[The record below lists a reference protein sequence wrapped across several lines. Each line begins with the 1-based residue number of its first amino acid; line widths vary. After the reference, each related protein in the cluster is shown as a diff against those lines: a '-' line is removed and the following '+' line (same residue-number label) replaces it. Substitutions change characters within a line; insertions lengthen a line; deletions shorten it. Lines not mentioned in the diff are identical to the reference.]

1 MPWIADSQ
9 TKNPSYHCLSSIHT
23 HLDAPSFLIG
33 YKPNSVV
40 SKVNLITCDPLVII
54 LTSLCPDRRNQSW
67 FTQIKLQ
74 PLPFVI
80 LLCWPRSLISPSR
93 FVIKSTQPWGVVT
106 VECRGR
112 CDVPIRNL
120 TIFDTN
126 WHRVTSCIRK
136 WYNLS
141 TGNPKRI
148 YSNFEIFRATKQS
161 VLQPF
166 WLCSKITLSLLF
178 LIYFSKASDT
188 FLWLFQDFFHTI
200 YFIFQAKSN
209 ESNFKSCAE

>member
-1 MPWIADSQ
+1 MISLQHSQWATTLILSQFITLLRKAPHQKESSNCSLRMPWIADSQ

-74 PLPFVI
+74 PLSFVI

-136 WYNLS
+136 W
-141 TGNPKRI
+141 
-148 YSNFEIFRATKQS
+148 
-161 VLQPF
+161 
-166 WLCSKITLSLLF
+166 
-178 LIYFSKASDT
+178 
-188 FLWLFQDFFHTI
+188 
-200 YFIFQAKSN
+200 
-209 ESNFKSCAE
+209 